1 MNFNCVDRDSKGRLY
16 MKFREPFTIV
26 ERIQLLQRWILV
38 QSFAYYE
45 MNENIA
51 SDFLYDEN
59 AKQLAELKK
68 QYPEE
73 FKRSRYYD
81 YFHDYCS
88 EEDGTV
94 NTSGFDLLRK
104 IEKQDRELYRHIWI
118 DAAMALEMKNR
129 RPSEFIVRHAVNE

>member
-1 MNFNCVDRDSKGRLY
+1 MNFDCVGRDSRGDYY
-16 MKFREPFTIV
+16 MKFREPFSIV

-51 SDFLYDEN
+51 SDFQYDDN

-68 QYPEE
+68 EYPEE

-81 YFHDYCS
+81 YFHDFCND
-88 EEDGTV
+88 DGMH

-118 DAAMALEMKNR
+118 DAAWALDLKAR
-129 RPSEFIVRHAVNE
+129 RGGGAS

>member
-1 MNFNCVDRDSKGRLY
+1 MNFDCVGRDSRGDYY
-16 MKFREPFTIV
+16 MKFREPFSIV

-38 QSFAYYE
+38 QSFSYYE
-45 MNENIA
+45 MNENIV
-51 SDFLYDEN
+51 SDFDYDDN

-81 YFHDYCS
+81 YFFDYGG
-88 EEDGTV
+88 EDGMHY
-94 NTSGFDLLRK
+94 TSGFDLLRK

-118 DAAMALEMKNR
+118 DAAMALDLK
-129 RPSEFIVRHAVNE
+129 SKFGGDI